1 MSGLGQF
8 ERSWVG
14 ALERR
19 SRTEWATG
27 PISRISARL
36 DASSSRLAVIFLLTS
51 GAAAIGDRGSAAR
64 GPMNWFAW
72 TLRWRGVDSNF
83 EFLDAFVRSAS
94 SSDLLER
101 AFWR

>member
-1 MSGLGQF
+1 MTPSRFGFNRATSYAKDRQAGIGRRTRSGMMNGV
-8 ERSWVG
+8 SW
-14 ALERR
+14 R
-19 SRTEWATG
+19 
-27 PISRISARL
+27 
-36 DASSSRLAVIFLLTS
+36 
-51 GAAAIGDRGSAAR
+51 
-64 GPMNWFAW
+64 